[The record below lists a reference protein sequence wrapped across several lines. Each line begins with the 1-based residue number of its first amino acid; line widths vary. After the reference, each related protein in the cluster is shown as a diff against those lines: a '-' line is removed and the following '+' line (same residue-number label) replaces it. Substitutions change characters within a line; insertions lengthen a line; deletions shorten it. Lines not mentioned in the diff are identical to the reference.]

1 MKGPVIYEGLLQVGL
16 IVQGRGIPVGKVI
29 HEPVSTLDIAATIYD
44 YAGVDVPGTLQ
55 SNSLRP
61 LIDND
66 DVTRDV
72 AYCEWNLSKI
82 RQGVGLK
89 LRTVRTKTH
98 KLTLEEVSGAGEMYD
113 LVNDPDEM
121 RNVFDDPAH
130 AKLRKELEEMI
141 RARPGEVAEQ
151 MGEVIGMS

>member
-1 MKGPVIYEGLLQVGL
+1 MQGLD
-16 IVQGRGIPVGKVI
+16 IPVGKVI
-29 HEPVSTLDIAATIYD
+29 SEPVSTLDIAATIYD
-44 YAGVDVPGTLQ
+44 YAGVEVPGVLQ

-82 RQGVGLK
+82 RQGVDLN
-89 LRTVRTKTH
+89 LRTVHTKTH
-98 KLTLEEVSGAGEMYD
+98 KLTVEEVSGAGEMYD

-121 RNVFDDPAH
+121 RNLFDDPAYT
-130 AKLRKELEEMI
+130 KQRKELGEMI

-151 MGEVIGMS
+151 LGEVIGMS

>member
-1 MKGPVIYEGLLQVGL
+1 M
-16 IVQGRGIPVGKVI
+16 QGHGIPVGKVI
-29 HEPVSTLDIAATIYD
+29 REPVSTLDIAATIYD
-44 YAGVDVPGTLQ
+44 YAGVDVPGVLQ

-72 AYCEWNLSKI
+72 AYCEWTLSKI
-82 RQGVGLK
+82 RYGVELE

-98 KLTLEEVSGAGEMYD
+98 KLTLEEASGAGEMYD

-121 RNVFDDPAH
+121 RNVFDNPAQ
-130 AKLRKELEEMI
+130 AKQRKELEDMI
-141 RARPGEVAEQ
+141 RARPGDVAEQ